1 MGNRL
6 LNPVPPLLRVLL
18 AAFAVAPLAGG
29 QASGA
34 AQRQPENEVK
44 AVVVV
49 NLLSF
54 IQWPR
59 ETLAA
64 EKELRLCVPAS
75 APLASA
81 LGKMQGRSVHGLPL
95 VLKPFTSR
103 DELRLCHAI
112 LAGSAEAAMLR
123 AAEAVQGLP
132 VLLIGD
138 GAGALERGAMIGVD
152 LEGGRVVFDVD
163 VTALRAV
170 RLSASSKLLRL
181 VRQLVGEPI
190 RE

>member
-1 MGNRL
+1 MRS
-6 LNPVPPLLRVLL
+6 LL
-18 AAFAVAPLAGG
+18 AALAIALLAGK
-29 QASGA
+29 STLSA

-54 IQWPR
+54 IQWPP
-59 ETLAA
+59 ETLTS

-75 APLASA
+75 APIASA
-81 LGKMQGRSVHGLPL
+81 LRKLERRQVHGLPL
-95 VLKPFTSR
+95 VLKWATGR

-112 LAGSAEAAMLR
+112 LAGSSEAAMMR

-152 LEGGRVVFDVD
+152 IEGGRVVFDVD
-163 VTALRAV
+163 LTTLRKA

-181 VRQLVGEPI
+181 VRLLVE
-190 RE
+190 